1 LARRTDSPD
10 GRRHISTRR
19 KLTFAAVLVVLVGV
33 SCEAAVRVRAWI
45 KYGTSSSSISE
56 GMTVRD
62 PTTGILI
69 PKAGY
74 NQQSSNISISINS
87 LGFRGDE
94 IAQKKPANTVRIA
107 CLGASTT
114 FSTEVSN
121 NHATWPAQLQ
131 TALEREYPGVAFEVI
146 NAAVPGYVITDNL
159 INLRHRVLPLDPDL
173 VIYYEANNDMALD
186 TRALARREGV
196 IAETGN
202 YISPATRWLSDH
214 SLLFDLVHKNSK
226 ILFAEDTDS
235 VGKLTHLPSDLPS
248 RFENELGHLDAELRG
263 KGIPLLL
270 STFVV
275 KYRRDQPRATQ
286 MANANLSFYYMPW
299 MTIDGL
305 LDAMDYYNDAILRYA
320 HAHDVPVVDD
330 RTMIPADAEHF
341 VDWAHMTDAGSAVQ
355 AERFRRFLV
364 TSGMIRK
371 IVDRRRAN
379 STSVRSLITATTTE
393 HPR

>member
-1 LARRTDSPD
+1 
-10 GRRHISTRR
+10 
-19 KLTFAAVLVVLVGV
+19 
-33 SCEAAVRVRAWI
+33 
-45 KYGTSSSSISE
+45 
-56 GMTVRD
+56 MTVRD